1 MGPRAYLLALGL
13 AALLNAAQA
22 AFGQSAPWCVWCA
35 DDPQTSDAG
44 HYGYGNQ
51 HCGVTM
57 SGLGVCVP
65 GPLASAR
72 NQGVFIERR
81 Y

>member
-1 MGPRAYLLALGL
+1 MGLRSYLLAFGL
-13 AALLNAAQA
+13 AALLNITQA
-22 AFGQSAPWCVWCA
+22 TSGRSAPWCAWCT

-44 HYGYGNQ
+44 YYGYSNGP
-51 HCGVTM
+51 CRVTM

-65 GPLASAR
+65 GPPVSPHR
-72 NQGVFIERR
+72 QGAFIERR